1 VGLADPSVGALL
13 VARIT
18 ERVVHSPASLV
29 VAEVSTGV
37 GARYGRCSM
46 VTDGPADALHDRRSE
61 REALVGMLAAVRGG
75 QSRVL
80 VVCGEAGVGKTAL
93 LEYVLGSASG
103 FRVLRAVGVESE
115 MELAF
120 AALQQLCAPL
130 LDRVD
135 RLPAPQLDAL
145 GVAFGLRSGEAPDR
159 FLVGLAVL
167 SLLADAGEERPLV
180 CVVDDAQWLDRES
193 AQTLVFVARRLL
205 AESVALLLVT
215 REPGDEFEG
224 LPKLV
229 VEGLGDGDARALLG
243 SAFRVPL
250 DERVRER
257 MVAETRGNPLALLEL
272 PRGLTQAELAG
283 GFGLP
288 TASGLSGRIED
299 SFRRRLA
306 GLPVDTRRLLL
317 VAAAEPVGDPVLV
330 WRAAGRLGIAVQA
343 GADTDGLLTIGA
355 RVTFRHPLVR
365 SSVYR
370 AASPDERRA
379 AHRALADATDPKVD
393 PDRRAWH
400 LAQATPGFDEE
411 VASELER
418 SAGRA
423 QARGGLAAAA
433 AFLER
438 AAVLTPEPARRARRA
453 LAAAQAKHQAG
464 AFDAAL
470 RLVAIAES
478 GPLNELQRA
487 QVELLRGEIEFAVNR
502 GRDAPPLLLQ
512 AAKRLEPLDI
522 GLARVTYLEALSAAI
537 SAGRLGA
544 RDGVRTTA
552 DAARRAPPSPQ
563 PQRAPDLLLD
573 GLAVLHTEGY
583 AAGTPMLKR
592 ALRAFRSD
600 ELSSDEG
607 IRWLWLACRTAMD
620 LWDYESWFVLSD
632 RQIQLARDAGALT
645 VLPLAL
651 NLRAGVH
658 LFAGQFAAAETLS
671 EEARAVSAAIAN
683 PQVRHARLFLA
694 AWRGQEAETLRL
706 TAAGDRDATA
716 RGEGRTIGVG
726 KYATAVLYNG
736 LARYDDA
743 LTAARQATAYRHDPA
758 FFTWGLV
765 ELIEAAIRC
774 GEADLAADG
783 LRQLSDLTRTTGTDW
798 ALGVEARS
806 RASLSEGEAAE
817 TLHRQAIEVLERT
830 RVRVE
835 LARAHLLYG
844 EWLRRQRRRLD
855 ARTQLRIAHQLFTD
869 FGMQAFAERAR
880 VELKATGEHA
890 RKRTVE
896 TRDDLTPQ
904 EAQIAHLAADGSTN
918 QEIAAQL
925 FISPS
930 TVDYHLRKAFRKLGV
945 KSRHQLKQHL
955 LEEGAHA
962 EPAPQAS

>member
-1 VGLADPSVGALL
+1 MV
-13 VARIT
+13 I
-18 ERVVHSPASLV
+18 ERPV
-29 VAEVSTGV
+29 EV
-37 GARYGRCSM
+37 
-46 VTDGPADALHDRRSE
+46 LHDRRVE
-61 REALVGMLAAVRGG
+61 REALGGLLEAVRGG

-80 VVCGEAGVGKTAL
+80 VVCGEPGVGKTAL
-93 LEYVLGSASG
+93 LESAIGSASG
-103 FRVLRAVGVESE
+103 FRVLRAVGVEAE

-120 AALQQLCAPL
+120 AALQQLCSPL
-130 LDRVD
+130 LDRLD
-135 RLPAPQLDAL
+135 RLPSPQRDAL
-145 GVAFGLRSGEAPDR
+145 GMAFGLRAGDAPDR

-167 SLLADAGEERPLV
+167 SLLAEAAAQQPLL
-180 CVVDDAQWLDRES
+180 CVVDDAQWLDRAS
-193 AQTLVFVARRLL
+193 AHALVFVARRLL
-205 AESVALLLVT
+205 AESVALVLVT
-215 REPGDEFEG
+215 RERSEELEG
-224 LPKLV
+224 FQELV
-229 VEGLGDGDARALLG
+229 VEGLGDGDARALLR
-243 SAFRVPL
+243 SAVRGPL

-257 MVAETRGNPLALLEL
+257 IVAETRGNPLALLEL
-272 PRGLTQAELAG
+272 PRGSTLAELAG

-299 SFRRRLA
+299 SFQRRFARLPA
-306 GLPVDTRRLLL
+306 ETQRLLL

-330 WRAAGRLGIAVQA
+330 WRAAARLGIGVQA
-343 GADTDGLLTIGA
+343 AAETDELLAIGA

-370 AASPDERRA
+370 AAAPEERQA
-379 AHRALADATDPKVD
+379 VHRALADATDPQVD

-400 LAQATPGFDEE
+400 LAQATPGFDED

-418 SAGRA
+418 SADRA
-423 QARGGLAAAA
+423 QARGGWAAAA

-438 AAVLTPEPARRARRA
+438 AAVLTPEPSRRARRA

-470 RLVAIAES
+470 GLVAIAES

-487 QVELLRGEIEFAVNR
+487 QVALLRGQIEFAVNR
-502 GRDAPPLLLQ
+502 GRDAPPLLLS

-544 RDGVRTTA
+544 LDGVRKTA
-552 DAARRAPPSPQ
+552 DAARRAPASPE
-563 PQRAPDLLLD
+563 PPRAPDLLLD

-592 ALRAFRSD
+592 ALRAFRGD
-600 ELSSDEG
+600 ELSSEDG

-620 LWDYESWFVLSD
+620 LWDDESWFELSA

-651 NLRAGVH
+651 NLRAGIQ
-658 LFAGQFAAAETLS
+658 LFAGHFATAETLS
-671 EEARAVSAAIAN
+671 EEARAVSDAIAN
-683 PQVRHARLFLA
+683 PHVPHARLFLT
-694 AWRGQEAETLRL
+694 AWRGQEAEMSQL

-743 LTAARQATAYRHDPA
+743 LEAARQATDYPQDLT
-758 FFTWGLV
+758 FFAWGLG
-765 ELIEAAIRC
+765 ELIEAAARC
-774 GEADLAADG
+774 GKAALAADA
-783 LRQLSDLTRTTGTDW
+783 LRPLSELTRASGTDW
-798 ALGVEARS
+798 ALGVEAQS
-806 RASLSEGEAAE
+806 RALASKDDVVEDLFCE
-817 TLHRQAIEVLERT
+817 AIERLGRT
-830 RVRVE
+830 RVRVA
-835 LARAHLLYG
+835 LGRAHLLYG
-844 EWLRRQRRRLD
+844 EWLRRERRRTD
-855 ARTQLRIAHQLFTD
+855 AREQLRTAHKLFTQ
-869 FGMQAFAERAR
+869 FGMEAFAERAR

-904 EAQIAHLAADGSTN
+904 EAQISRLAAEGATN
-918 QEIAAQL
+918 QEIGAQL

-945 KSRHQLKQHL
+945 KSRHQLEQHL
-955 LEEGAHA
+955 FQSDGHA
-962 EPAPQAS
+962 EPAARGR